1 MMDRAELLKAELV
14 AIDFWDRLY
23 LETPE
28 PSQIETDAARARFFR
43 CAQIVYE
50 LMSLGITGPIQ

>member
-28 PSQIETDAARARFFR
+28 PSQIETDAARARQSPPEPASFDAHR
-43 CAQIVYE
+43 
-50 LMSLGITGPIQ
+50 